1 MSNPNIK
8 PLGEAQWVRM
18 ALVAASGYG
27 KTVFA
32 GTAPNALFLT
42 TDPEGTASA
51 KELGSTAKEWRVNN
65 TDDMQ
70 DAFVY
75 LEQGGVKAEGLEW
88 LIIDNVSEA
97 QRHLMDWAMM
107 TAVDLAVKKKEFRNP
122 YVPDQREYLI
132 EQNGLLS
139 LVRKMNSLPVNIIY
153 TAHRVGREDGDAND
167 YYSVDIRGKKGEI
180 AEAFLGYMN
189 IIGMGEVLT
198 IKDEEVRRLYFSHR
212 HAYRGKDRY
221 NKLGPFRDNLTVP
234 EMMRIIKEGKV
245 TRPRPRPR
253 PAS

>member
-1 MSNPNIK
+1 
-8 PLGEAQWVRM
+8 
-18 ALVAASGYG
+18 
-27 KTVFA
+27 
-32 GTAPNALFLT
+32 
-42 TDPEGTASA
+42 
-51 KELGSTAKEWRVNN
+51 
-65 TDDMQ
+65 
-70 DAFVY
+70 
-75 LEQGGVKAEGLEW
+75 
-88 LIIDNVSEA
+88 
-97 QRHLMDWAMM
+97 MDWAMM